1 MSSSDTII
9 WVASVI
15 SLSLFLTLCY
25 AASASAAWP
34 RARPRI
40 PLWFFLLF
48 VFFPPFFP
56 FLLLFLFLRPP
67 AYVAEE
73 DYAISI
79 RERRAPRVVIVRPA
93 ETFRMS
99 RI

>member
-1 MSSSDTII
+1 MSSHETI
-9 WVASVI
+9 WVAAAI
-15 SLSLFLTLCY
+15 SISLFLTLCY

-40 PLWFFLLF
+40 PLWFFLLV

-56 FLLLFLFLRPP
+56 FLILFLFLTPTP
-67 AYVAEE
+67 YVVDQPTLGAP
-73 DYAISI
+73 
-79 RERRAPRVVIVRPA
+79 PRVARIVVVQPA
-93 ETFRMS
+93 GAHRMS